1 MLIVKF
7 GMNWAGLIALG
18 IFIHG
23 GLNLIRLIYNWIRS
37 ME

>member
-18 IFIHG
+18 IFLYGAI
-23 GLNLIRLIYNWIRS
+23 NLIYKIHKLIRDI
-37 ME
+37 E